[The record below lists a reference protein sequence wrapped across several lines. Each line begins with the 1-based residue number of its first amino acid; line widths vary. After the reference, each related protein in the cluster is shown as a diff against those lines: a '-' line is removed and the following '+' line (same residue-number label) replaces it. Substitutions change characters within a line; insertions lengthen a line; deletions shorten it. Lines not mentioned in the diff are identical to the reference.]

1 MGSAQV
7 NRIRFSAV
15 DGKRLVG
22 QTDWLPEHTSKDAP
36 AALAVFRQ
44 KLGGDYAYLI
54 ERTGD
59 SKVPNPTGECRFRIK
74 QGEDIY
80 YSRLVQAG
88 EKEAVLAEIRTM
100 HPKAEITEEAI

>member
-1 MGSAQV
+1 M

-15 DGKRLVG
+15 DGSKLVA
-22 QTDWLPEHTSKDAP
+22 QTDWLPEHTPLDAP
-36 AALAVFRQ
+36 NALAAFRKQ
-44 KLGGDYAYLI
+44 LDGDYSYLI

-80 YSRLVQAG
+80 YSRLVQAH
-88 EKEAVLAEIRTM
+88 EKDAVLAEIRAA
-100 HPKAEITEEAI
+100 HPKAEITEEVI